1 MQEDIER
8 RTIAI
13 IVKAPRLT
21 ARVLAV
27 VLGAVAHEI
36 QKGIEQSKTPQG
48 RQSVAKLM
56 NHHGTKNSMPLDGD
70 TRLFDRVAK
79 KCGVDYAF
87 YPTGP
92 GKHLLFFKAGQVDAI
107 TACFAEYTKRVAAL
121 EKGRPSITKQ
131 LERFGEMAQSRPRE
145 RERTREAVRDEHT
158 R

>member
-1 MQEDIER
+1 LQEDIER
-8 RTIAI
+8 RTIAV